1 MKAPLLLILVPV
13 LAITWWITAT
23 DDTAVSEPSGP
34 AGQANVV
41 VPHNPFRSVDEP
53 AHIEPISSDSH
64 NETAFVAEDAMPSTA
79 CGENCARVVELVKF
93 HASDEEYET
102 ALGLVDDLTIHL
114 RGNTQLQQ
122 ELLEL
127 APTVSSGARKIIIN
141 AFAHL
146 DASERQALG
155 NALLGS
161 SYRLNRL
168 DGVSLLSTPENMN
181 QSVAHE
187 FAQLVVTEQDDLIR
201 EAMVRALDQTELF
214 SGDQQ
219 VVDALSHISATD
231 NNENVRGTALLAG
244 SRISDSPEDML
255 GDSLAAIRSG
265 SAVSQSFGVRSLEEI
280 VMRQSYDN
288 TGDGMGLSLRGELD
302 AEQLFDE
309 LMTPAFDGLPD
320 DLRRSIDNLAEQYF
334 TGGS

>member
-79 CGENCARVVELVKF
+79 CRENCARVVELIKF
-93 HASDEEYET
+93 
-102 ALGLVDDLTIHL
+102 
-114 RGNTQLQQ
+114 
-122 ELLEL
+122 
-127 APTVSSGARKIIIN
+127 SGARKIIIN

-155 NALLGS
+155 NALLNS

-168 DGVSLLSTPENMN
+168 DGVSLLSSPENMN

-201 EAMVRALDQTELF
+201 EAMVRAFDQTELF

-219 VVDALSHISATD
+219 VVDALSQISTTD